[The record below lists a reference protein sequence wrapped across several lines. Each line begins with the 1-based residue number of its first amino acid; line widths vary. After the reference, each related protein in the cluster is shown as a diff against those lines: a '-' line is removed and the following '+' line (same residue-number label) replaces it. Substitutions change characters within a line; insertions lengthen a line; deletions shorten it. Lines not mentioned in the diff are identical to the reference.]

1 MTTLSVGLSDG
12 DVALRAHAL
21 CELRLSCRRLGAAA
35 AAVHSGLACIAHAFD
50 TFARCSDPE
59 KQVPATLF
67 GTPMRNTVNEGLL
80 PKAS

>member
-1 MTTLSVGLSDG
+1 MVTWLCVRTRCVSCGSLAGALGLPQ
-12 DVALRAHAL
+12 LL
-21 CELRLSCRRLGAAA
+21 CT
-35 AAVHSGLACIAHAFD
+35 AVRGLACIAHAFD